1 MNMVFHSSLATKCNK
16 KAVCAQNTIKK
27 AACAQH
33 SIKKAA
39 CAQNSIKKATCAASR
54 QLIQQYELW
63 SIENSVCLKST
74 DKVST
79 KEDFLFYLIHE
90 MLIPCK
96 SFFGPEIHPHINPSQ
111 S

>member
-27 AACAQH
+27 AACAQ
-33 SIKKAA
+33 
-39 CAQNSIKKATCAASR
+39 NSIKKATCAASR
-54 QLIQQYELW
+54 QLIQQYELR

-90 MLIPCK
+90 MLIPCN
-96 SFFGPEIHPHINPSQ
+96 SFFGPEIHLHTNKSQ